1 MNVRNVNPQIP
12 LQPTERITRADG
24 DVKTQASAD
33 RDANG
38 RQEQAEQET
47 KRHLNDEEFEDCLKA
62 LENLPGFQANNLTIR
77 HETTGDK
84 RIVFIEDKEG
94 KIVRRFS
101 ESDLWLVTRNLQ
113 KNTGHIFDKA
123 A

>member
-38 RQEQAEQET
+38 RQEQAEQES
-47 KRHLNDEEFEDCLKA
+47 KRHLSDEEFDECLKS
-62 LENLPGFQANNLTIR
+62 LENLPGLQSNELTIR
-77 HETTGDK
+77 YETSGDK
-84 RIVFIEDKEG
+84 RIVYIEDKEG
-94 KIVRRFS
+94 KTIRRFS
-101 ESDLWLVTRNLQ
+101 DSDLWLVTRNLE